1 MSDTKNNKEKND
13 ANQIATN
20 KKFIEMADI
29 FIADANQLC
38 EVKEPDH
45 QLVNGA
51 LLYASAR
58 FSAFITASLSS
69 SKENYQKSVDKAV
82 NFYAEEFT
90 KMLKEH
96 MKQYEVVFD
105 RKPDSKKK

>member
-38 EVKEPDH
+38 EVKEP
-45 QLVNGA
+45 
-51 LLYASAR
+51 
-58 FSAFITASLSS
+58 
-69 SKENYQKSVDKAV
+69 
-82 NFYAEEFT
+82 EEFT

-105 RKPDSKKK
+105 KKPDSKKK